1 MEVSYV
7 VPYFSSE
14 FSRLALNNIQYNYED
29 INLYIDMLF
38 MDMPVR
44 GQILKPLCHNIE
56 ITSIST
62 IVKCSEIGFN
72 W

>member
-1 MEVSYV
+1 MLEKSLTASNFMEVTYV

-38 MDMPVR
+38 MDMPFR
-44 GQILKPLCHNIE
+44 GQILKLFCHNIE
-56 ITSIST
+56 IT
-62 IVKCSEIGFN
+62 
-72 W
+72 